1 MMLLPRGKSV
11 KEGVNPN
18 GMDWIEVLGKLHDGH
33 FTGYL
38 NLVVTSG
45 SGMLLFLRGQLTAAR
60 FFCGGAEQA
69 GEKALVNIFSASL
82 SRQARLDIYR
92 LEPGL
97 AVELYNLIAGTF
109 WYEGQ
114 YRELLDIP
122 YLIDLLKREKFGGGL
137 RIQAGDEVALILMRN
152 GEFLGFFHDGQPGV
166 TTEAALS
173 CSVAWQPGA
182 RIDVI
187 RSAGVPETDQSDLLG
202 QIDLI
207 TLWDK
212 ALLEASQIG

>member
-1 MMLLPRGKSV
+1 MLLPRGKSV

-45 SGMLLFLRGQLTAAR
+45 SGMTAVR
-60 FFCGGAEQA
+60 FCCGGAEQG
-69 GEKALVNIFSASL
+69 GEKALINIFSASL

-92 LEPGL
+92 LEPDL

-109 WYEGQ
+109 WYAGQ

-122 YLIDLLKREKFGGGL
+122 YLIDLLKRERFGGGL
-137 RIQAGDEVALILMRN
+137 RIQAGDDVALILMRD

-166 TTEAALS
+166 TTEADLS

-182 RIDVI
+182 RVDVI
-187 RSAGVPETDQSDLLG
+187 RSAGVSESDQSDLLG

>member
-1 MMLLPRGKSV
+1 
-11 KEGVNPN
+11 
-18 GMDWIEVLGKLHDGH
+18 
-33 FTGYL
+33 
-38 NLVVTSG
+38 
-45 SGMLLFLRGQLTAAR
+45 
-60 FFCGGAEQA
+60 
-69 GEKALVNIFSASL
+69 
-82 SRQARLDIYR
+82 
-92 LEPGL
+92 
-97 AVELYNLIAGTF
+97 VELYNLIAGTF

-122 YLIDLLKREKFGGGL
+122 YLIDRLKRERFGGGL

-152 GEFLGFFHDGQPGV
+152 GDFLGFFHDGQPGV
-166 TTEAALS
+166 TTEADLS

-187 RSAGVPETDQSDLLG
+187 RSAGVSETDQFDLLG

-207 TLWDK
+207 TLWDE